1 MAVKR
6 YFQFRGV
13 APLFHC
19 RNKKMRAISAA
30 LDTKQMWWESSEPRK
45 NEKIRIVFYFCFYS

>member
-6 YFQFRGV
+6 YFQFRG
-13 APLFHC
+13 
-19 RNKKMRAISAA
+19 NKKMRAISAA